1 MFFKMEKDNEDKI
14 KTHEEREYELQ
25 KLELL
30 LQKKKLKIESKVV
43 SNQENRD
50 NNDFWL
56 IFWLLFFVTMFGI
69 VTVVNYFTP

>member
-1 MFFKMEKDNEDKI
+1 MEKDNEDKI